1 MEREIPGRVVHG
13 GTLLWHRRHSGRPL
27 LDFSANLNPFPPEIP
42 WKPDPSALAS
52 YPDDRYEIL
61 REAIGRTFHR
71 RPEEIAVGNG
81 SMELIRIF
89 CQAALSDGDGF
100 HVEHP
105 TFGEYE
111 LSARLA
117 GGHPVEDPSCARVR
131 FICNPNNPTGT
142 LRSAGELRGLLRQI
156 HLTSSGMPSRGAPF
170 PRPEGPLPPRTGGAA
185 SRLLPP
191 GRSRLSL
198 EGPPAPETAPPPSES
213 SLPAG
218 PGILFL
224 DEAFIELSDPGQ
236 SLAGVRDP
244 ALFILRSLTKAFA
257 VPGLRFGYGFGDPD
271 LISRMEVLRPPWSV
285 NAFAEEFALLAFRN
299 YHLLESSRRK
309 ISLEREWLEK
319 RLRDLG
325 IPALPSAAN
334 FLLVNLDRPAS
345 GLASC
350 LLARGILV
358 RDCASFGL
366 PESIRI
372 AVRRRE
378 ENEQLT
384 EALAACLP

>member
-1 MEREIPGRVVHG
+1 MKREIPGRVVHG
-13 GTLLWHRRHSGRPL
+13 GTILSHRRRSGRPL

-42 WKPDPSALAS
+42 WKPDPSSLAS
-52 YPDDRYEIL
+52 YPDDRYENL
-61 REAIGRTFHR
+61 REAIGMTFHR
-71 RPEEIAVGNG
+71 PPEEIAVGNG
-81 SMELIRIF
+81 SMEIIRIF

-105 TFGEYE
+105 TFGEYG

-117 GGHPVEDPSCARVR
+117 GACPAEEPACARVR

-142 LRSAGELRGLLRQI
+142 LRSADVQRGILRQV
-156 HLTSSGMPSRGAPF
+156 
-170 PRPEGPLPPRTGGAA
+170 A
-185 SRLLPP
+185 SCY
-191 GRSRLSL
+191 
-198 EGPPAPETAPPPSES
+198 
-213 SLPAG
+213 
-218 PGILFL
+218 GILFL

-236 SLAGVRDP
+236 SLVTERDP

-271 LISRMEVLRPPWSV
+271 LIARMEVLRPPWSV
-285 NAFAEEFALLAFRN
+285 NTFAEEFAVLAFRN
-299 YHLLESSRRK
+299 YHLLEESRRK
-309 ISLEREWLEK
+309 IRLERDWLEK
-319 RLRDLG
+319 KLRGLG
-325 IPALPSAAN
+325 LPALPSSAN
-334 FLLVNLDRPAS
+334 FLLVNLDGPAS
-345 GLASC
+345 NLAAR

-366 PESIRI
+366 PESVRI

-378 ENEQLT
+378 ENELLV

>member
-1 MEREIPGRVVHG
+1 MGREIPGRVVHG
-13 GTLLWHRRHSGRPL
+13 GTLLWHLRHSRGPL

-42 WKPDPSALAS
+42 WEPDPTALAS
-52 YPDDRYEIL
+52 YPDDRYDVL

-71 RPEEIAVGNG
+71 QPGEIAVGNG
-81 SMELIRIF
+81 SMELIRVF
-89 CQAALSDGDGF
+89 CQAALSEGDGF
-100 HVEHP
+100 HVGHP

-111 LSARLA
+111 LSARFA
-117 GGHPVEDPSCARVR
+117 GAHPVEDPARARVR

-142 LRSAGELRGLLRQI
+142 LLPADGLRGILRQI
-156 HLTSSGMPSRGAPF
+156 HVTSSGMPSRGAPF
-170 PRPEGPLPPRTGGAA
+170 P
-185 SRLLPP
+185 P
-191 GRSRLSL
+191 GRSRHGP
-198 EGPPAPETAPPPSES
+198 EGPSSPGTAPAPSEPG
-213 SLPAG
+213 LLAG

-244 ALFILRSLTKAFA
+244 ALFVLRSLTKAFA

-271 LISRMEVLRPPWSV
+271 LIGRMEVLRPPWSV
-285 NAFAEEFALLAFRN
+285 NAFAADFALLAFRN
-299 YHLLESSRRK
+299 YHLLEESRRR
-309 ISLEREWLEK
+309 IRLEREWLEK

-325 IPALPSAAN
+325 IPALPSTAN

-366 PESIRI
+366 PSSIRI
-372 AVRRRE
+372 AVRNRE
-378 ENEQLT
+378 ENERLT
-384 EALAACLP
+384 EALSACLP